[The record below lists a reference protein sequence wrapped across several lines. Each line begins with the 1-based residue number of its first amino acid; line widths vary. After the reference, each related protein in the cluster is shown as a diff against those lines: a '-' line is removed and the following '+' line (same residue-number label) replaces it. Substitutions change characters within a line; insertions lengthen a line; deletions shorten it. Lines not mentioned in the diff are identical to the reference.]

1 MRVIWSERAVNNVD
15 SVRIYLSER
24 NSAAAVRTLRE
35 IRSTANGLTHMPL
48 RGRPGRIADTRE
60 LVVQGTPYLIVYT
73 VRADDVEIIAVV
85 HGAQRWP
92 PER

>member
-1 MRVIWSERAVNNVD
+1 MRVIWSERAVNNAD
-15 SVRIYLSER
+15 SIWIYLSER
-24 NSAAAVRTLRE
+24 NPAAIRTVRE
-35 IRSTANGLTHMPL
+35 IRSTANGLTHMSS
-48 RGRPGRIADTRE
+48 RGRPGRVADTRE
-60 LVVQGTPYLIVYT
+60 LVVQGTPYLIIYT